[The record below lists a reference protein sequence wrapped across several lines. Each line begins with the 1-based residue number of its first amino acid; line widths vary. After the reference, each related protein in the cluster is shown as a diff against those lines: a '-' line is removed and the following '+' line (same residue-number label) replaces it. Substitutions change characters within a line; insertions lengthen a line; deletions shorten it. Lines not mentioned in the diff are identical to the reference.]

1 MKRNIKKIAAL
12 LLALA
17 LVMSMAACGNDAP
30 ASNAPA
36 ADPGTSDTPAA
47 NTGDTAGDV
56 ANDPKVHLRYAASKA
71 ATHAKSILAQEF
83 FDNVNAKTGGSVEI
97 EGFWSS
103 SLVAVASAWAETM
116 AGATDI
122 VVTTP
127 GNEKDHFV
135 VDNSQY
141 FFTISA
147 DSYADQ
153 VAVTKEFF
161 EATPEYQAEYED
173 LVPVVFESSGG
184 ELYFVTKEPVRT
196 LADLKDKQIRV
207 VDDISWA
214 IVENCG
220 GMPVKMPLSEV
231 FDAFNK
237 GLIDGV
243 LIGVYN
249 VYSSQFDEVAGYIT
263 NTHIQAP
270 VNMQQFM
277 RADAYNSMTDAQK
290 AAFDEC
296 VAEYQQAIVEDG
308 AACEQIGLDY
318 AAEKGMEII
327 EFSDADLAQLRS
339 ALDEDI
345 QAKVAELNAA
355 GYPGDEMYA
364 RAQEILAKYAG

>member
-12 LLALA
+12 MLILALM
-17 LVMSMAACGNDAP
+17 LTMAACGN
-30 ASNAPA
+30 SPA
-36 ADPGTSDTPAA
+36 ADPGTPAQP
-47 NTGDTAGDV
+47 G
-56 ANDPKVHLRYAASKA
+56 NDSAEAKVTLRYAASKA
-71 ATHAKSILAQEF
+71 ATHAKSILAQSF
-83 FDNVNAKTGGSVEI
+83 FDNVYEKTGGTVEI
-97 EGFWSS
+97 EGYWSS

-196 LADLKDKQIRV
+196 LGDLKGKQIRV

-220 GMPVKMPLSEV
+220 GIPVKMPLSEV

-277 RADAYNSMTDAQK
+277 RADAYNSMSDNQK
-290 AAFDEC
+290 AIFDEC

-308 AACEQIGLDY
+308 AACEKIGLDY

-327 EFSDADLAQLRS
+327 EFSDADLEKLIS
-339 ALDEDI
+339 DLEEDV
-345 QAKVAELNAA
+345 QAKVQELNGA
-355 GYPGDEMYA
+355 GYSGDEMYA
-364 RAQEILAKYAG
+364 RAKEILAKYTK